1 MSEQRPDALL
11 AVVLAT
17 DMPGRSAFAERDCE
31 QALRDLHATAHFAP
45 ADLAGPFRLHLGLD
59 NGRLVFDVRD
69 RADTPLRAH
78 ILSLTP
84 FRRLLKDY
92 QMIVD
97 SYDQA
102 IAGDVPGRLQAIDMA
117 RRGVHDEA
125 AAVLVDRLA
134 GRIEID
140 HETARRLFTLISILT
155 QRS

>member
-1 MSEQRPDALL
+1 M
-11 AVVLAT
+11 
-17 DMPGRSAFAERDCE
+17 
-31 QALRDLHATAHFAP
+31 
-45 ADLAGPFRLHLGLD
+45 
-59 NGRLVFDVRD
+59 RD

-78 ILSLTP
+78 VLSLTP